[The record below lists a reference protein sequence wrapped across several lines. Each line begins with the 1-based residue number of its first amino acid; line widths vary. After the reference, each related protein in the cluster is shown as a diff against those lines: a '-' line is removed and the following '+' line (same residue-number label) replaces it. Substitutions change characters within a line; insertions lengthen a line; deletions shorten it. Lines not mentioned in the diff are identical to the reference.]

1 MDEDN
6 KKLIEYLEAQGA
18 LVLEGMDETGE
29 AIFRFDL
36 EILKTV
42 MPQIY
47 DEIMKE
53 IDEDLMNLYSEGL
66 VDVEYDEDLTA
77 RFKISEKGERM
88 MNHKYHPDFPLQD

>member
-1 MDEDN
+1 MDEEN
-6 KKLIEYLEAQGA
+6 KELIEYLEAQGA
-18 LVLEGMDETGE
+18 LILEGMTDAGE

-42 MPQIY
+42 MPHIY
-47 DEIMKE
+47 NEIMKE

-77 RFKISEKGERM
+77 RFKISEKGEQI
-88 MNHKYHPDFPLQD
+88 MNNKYKPDFPFQD